1 MIKFRPRVALAG
13 LAVLAMIGCG
23 VLERHVDHVGGGP
36 VRRERHRRLRLG
48 GHDHR

>member
-13 LAVLAMIGCG
+13 LAVLAMIGAACSNDSSTTSA
-23 VLERHVDHVGGGP
+23 RGP
-36 VRRERHRRLRLG
+36 VRRERHRRMRLG